1 MEQAVRNLYASLA
14 GRNSNCFRRPQ
25 RRNIQVEVMDFKG
38 TLFAVEAVIGIDHS
52 IVGSVGPA
60 VRPDNRNPD
69 RRRWDDG
76 LPTLQSNAGH
86 GRKEFAL
93 LLRDMAQYYTH
104 NIPNNQTKLTTTN
117 RDEAAAFS
125 ITRN

>member
-1 MEQAVRNLYASLA
+1 
-14 GRNSNCFRRPQ
+14 
-25 RRNIQVEVMDFKG
+25 MDFKG

-60 VRPDNRNPD
+60 VRPGNRNPD
-69 RRRWDDG
+69 RSRWDDG

-93 LLRDMAQYYTH
+93 LLRDLALFFARH
-104 NIPNNQTKLTTTN
+104 IPHPQRKISASGG
-117 RDEAAAFS
+117 DEGE
-125 ITRN
+125 